1 MYTVKGYLNKSYYHL
16 MESECFSDLSE
27 AESFAWECVNHGY
40 YTTIEFDVEIGAWK
54 MDFIWLIVGIIA
66 TVVAA
71 IIDFFNNSGGSGL
84 LM

>member
-40 YTTIEFDVEIGAWK
+40 YTTIESDDSMWK
-54 MDFIWLIVGIIA
+54 I
-66 TVVAA
+66 
-71 IIDFFNNSGGSGL
+71 
-84 LM
+84 